1 MLDFLKIWKKKEPAI
16 PETPGIAP
24 PEMPDLG
31 AKPPSMG
38 AEPDLAAAPP
48 GGLGEMPGEFPKPSG
63 GLAPE
68 QPPGFRPREAPLE
81 MPTPPGMPAPEPANK
96 DFQLVNA
103 KLDAIKAG
111 IDHINARLDKIER
124 KEEKEIVAWR

>member
-1 MLDFLKIWKKKEPAI
+1 MLDFLKVWKKKEPAI
-16 PETPGIAP
+16 PETPDIAP

-31 AKPPSMG
+31 AKPPGMG
-38 AEPDLAAAPP
+38 AEPDLGALPP
-48 GGLGEMPGEFPKPSG
+48 GLDTGPGEFPKPSG

-81 MPTPPGMPAPEPANK
+81 MPKPPAEEPASK

-124 KEEKEIVAWR
+124 KEEKEIIAWR

>member
-1 MLDFLKIWKKKEPAI
+1 MFDSLKFWKKKESVPAD
-16 PETPGIAP
+16 IAP
-24 PEMPDLG
+24 PAMPDLDANPQG
-31 AKPPSMG
+31 MG
-38 AEPDLAAAPP
+38 AEPDLGATPP
-48 GGLGEMPGEFPKPSG
+48 GLDQGPGEFPKPSA

-68 QPPGFRPREAPLE
+68 QPAAFQERASPLE
-81 MPTPPGMPAPEPANK
+81 MPTPPGMSTPEPSAANK

-111 IDHINARLDKIER
+111 IDHINARLDKIEI

>member
-1 MLDFLKIWKKKEPAI
+1 MFDFLKVWKKKESAVP
-16 PETPGIAP
+16 PDIAP
-24 PEMPDLG
+24 PEMPGLDT
-31 AKPPSMG
+31 KPAGMG
-38 AEPDLAAAPP
+38 AEPDLGALPP
-48 GGLGEMPGEFPKPSG
+48 SLGEGPGEFPKPSA

-68 QPPGFRPREAPLE
+68 QPAAFKERAPPLE
-81 MPTPPGMPAPEPANK
+81 MPAPPGTSAPEPANK

-111 IDHINARLDKIER
+111 IDHINARLDKIEI